1 MDERE
6 VAAAA
11 FMRHAFAGILAPD
24 IVVITDG
31 LEVRGPE
38 CAAHLAEVF
47 AELDPDS
54 IDLES
59 VNGER
64 GLAIRRGGAVV
75 GIAVLGMRVGQV
87 TRVWLVTAPGKLT
100 SWALREPQRPNG
112 AQRPE

>member
-1 MDERE
+1 VDERE

-11 FMRHAFAGILAPD
+11 FMTRAFAGVVAPD
-24 IVVITDG
+24 SVVIADG
-31 LEVRGPE
+31 LEVRGAE

-59 VNGER
+59 VNGEQ
-64 GLAIRRGGAVV
+64 GLAIRRGGRVV
-75 GIAVLGMRVGQV
+75 GVAVLGMRVGRV

-100 SWALREPQRPNG
+100 SWALREPQRPN
-112 AQRPE
+112 AD

>member
-11 FMRHAFAGILAPD
+11 FMTHAFAGILAPD

-31 LEVRGPE
+31 LEVRGAE
-38 CAAHLAEVF
+38 CAAHLAAVF

-59 VNGER
+59 VNGEP
-64 GLAIRRGGAVV
+64 GLAIRRDGRVV
-75 GIAVLGMRVGQV
+75 GVAVLGMRVGRV
-87 TRVWLVTAPGKLT
+87 TRVWLVTAPEKLS
-100 SWALREPQRPNG
+100 SWALREPQRP
-112 AQRPE
+112 E